1 MQTNF
6 NNVTMNRHGAA
17 TTQILQSRS
26 NFERSLAF
34 WFSAFLRMIVI
45 HRSAFTMPSPAP
57 RANGLQEQ
65 SRLLISILCISLAR
79 LPDSVIRLFPAADY
93 FPHPIPSQGY
103 RPCPGILL
111 QTHAL
116 DVAASLIDTF
126 PDEARQQCARFLK
139 EKCPPFL
146 QYQNDSRF
154 IYLLGPM
161 SDAAALNS
169 LQAASLPSP
178 AAGGSTPTPTPS
190 SALPGAPSNP
200 QPTAMTPAVTS
211 ASLSEGINCVASH
224 LRLQYRGRAMGPYPV
239 RPWELL
245 EDAAPIV
252 GVNDT
257 AVNLKYFDARRV
269 RA

>member
-1 MQTNF
+1 
-6 NNVTMNRHGAA
+6 
-17 TTQILQSRS
+17 
-26 NFERSLAF
+26 
-34 WFSAFLRMIVI
+34 VI
-45 HRSAFTMPSPAP
+45 HRAAFSASSLAPKPS
-57 RANGLQEQ
+57 GLQEQ
-65 SRLLISILCISLAR
+65 SRLLISIFCISLAR
-79 LPDSVIRLFPAADY
+79 LPDRVIHLFPAADY

-154 IYLLGPM
+154 IYLLGPR
-161 SDAAALNS
+161 SDTAALNS
-169 LQAASLPSP
+169 LQPASLPSP

-190 SALPGAPSNP
+190 SALPSGPSNA
-200 QPTAMTPAVTS
+200 QTS
-211 ASLSEGINCVASH
+211 AIAPTGISNGLSEGVNCVASH
-224 LRLQYRGRAMGPYPV
+224 LRLQYRGRVMGPYPV

-257 AVNLKYFDARRV
+257 AVSLKYFDARRV